1 MALAR
6 EMVARF
12 HDATA
17 AEEAE
22 REFRRMFQAGEL
34 PDDIIAP
41 TVHLS
46 GVNGE
51 PMWIVE
57 LLVQAGLAPSN
68 TEARRL
74 VHQGAVRVNRARVD
88 DANLHLSAS
97 EPHLL
102 QVGRRRFARIHPE
115 NVVRS
120 SC

>member
-1 MALAR
+1 
-6 EMVARF
+6 
-12 HDATA
+12 
-17 AEEAE
+17 
-22 REFRRMFQAGEL
+22 
-34 PDDIIAP
+34 
-41 TVHLS
+41 
-46 GVNGE
+46 
-51 PMWIVE
+51 MWIVE

-74 VHQGAVRVNRARVD
+74 VQQGAVRVNSVRVN
-88 DANLHLSAS
+88 DANLRLSAS